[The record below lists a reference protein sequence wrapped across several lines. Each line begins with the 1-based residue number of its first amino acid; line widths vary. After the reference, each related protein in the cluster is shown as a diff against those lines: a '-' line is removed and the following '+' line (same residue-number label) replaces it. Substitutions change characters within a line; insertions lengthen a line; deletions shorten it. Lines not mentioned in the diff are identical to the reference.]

1 MTNEEKIRAIWKSAS
16 FCASPYDWGFANK
29 LMCEKL
35 GHSESISEIEPFWL
49 MLYPLGMRQQILLEE
64 LERLMDEKE
73 LERLMNL
80 KRAKEYYDEL
90 SRYCWMVHP
99 DSKEGPK

>member
-16 FCASPYDWGFANK
+16 FCASPCDRGFANK

-35 GHSESISEIEPFWL
+35 GHSESIPEMEPFWL

-64 LERLMDEKE
+64 LERLMEIEKKGYE
-73 LERLMNL
+73 DFIIYLLDRGYFTLEGN
-80 KRAKEYYDEL
+80 
-90 SRYCWMVHP
+90 RYE
-99 DSKEGPK
+99 DL